1 MKAKGKKKMKIK
13 YRGYEL
19 DVDYHEDLGLWLV
32 VSYILTDD
40 ADMDSAIE
48 KAKRKID
55 ERIDGKE
62 YEE

>member
-1 MKAKGKKKMKIK
+1 MKIR

-19 DVDYHEDLGLWLV
+19 NVDYHEDLGLWLV

-40 ADMDSAIE
+40 VDMDAAIE

-55 ERIDGKE
+55 DRWKE
-62 YEE
+62 QDE

>member
-1 MKAKGKKKMKIK
+1 MKIK

-32 VSYILTDD
+32 VSYILEEDVDRDT
-40 ADMDSAIE
+40 AIE
-48 KAKRKID
+48 KVKRKID

-62 YEE
+62 

>member
-1 MKAKGKKKMKIK
+1 MKIR

-19 DVDYHEDLGLWLV
+19 DADYHEDLGLWLV

-40 ADMDSAIE
+40 ADRDTAIE

-62 YEE
+62 MKNE

>member
-1 MKAKGKKKMKIK
+1 MKIY
-13 YRGYEL
+13 YRGYVL
-19 DVDYHEDLGLWLV
+19 DADYHKDLGLWLV

-40 ADMDSAIE
+40 ADRDTAIE

-62 YEE
+62 MKNE